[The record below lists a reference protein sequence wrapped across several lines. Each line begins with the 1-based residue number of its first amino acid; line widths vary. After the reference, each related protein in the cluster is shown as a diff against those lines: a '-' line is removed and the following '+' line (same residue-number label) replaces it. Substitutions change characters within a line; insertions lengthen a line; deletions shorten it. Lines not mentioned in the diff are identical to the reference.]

1 VTYPSARSCL
11 GSIGIW
17 SAQVRHG
24 DPVEVL
30 EAAVELDELG
40 FDTLWIPDA
49 GGAVMASV
57 ERLLQETPRI
67 TIATGILNIWMQDAG
82 EVARDHA
89 RIDAAHPERF
99 VMGLGVSHAPLID
112 ADAPGRYR
120 RPYTRMVEYLDE
132 LDANRPE
139 GHRPARLLAALAP
152 RMLELAA
159 QRTLGIHPYL
169 VPVAHTRWAREQL
182 GDGPVIAPS
191 LTVILE
197 ADPAKARAIARND
210 AMTYLG
216 LPNYVN
222 TWRRLGYGDDDFAGN
237 GTDAFIDSLY
247 AHGTV
252 DDIADR
258 IEAHRGAGA
267 DHVCL
272 RVVTDHPDDHLR
284 PPREEWRRLA
294 ERLV

>member
-1 VTYPSARSCL
+1 VTYPAVRSRL

-24 DPVEVL
+24 DPTEAL

-49 GGAVMASV
+49 GGPVMEAV
-57 ERLLQETPRI
+57 ERLLGETRRMA
-67 TIATGILNIWMQDAG
+67 IATGILNIWMHDA
-82 EVARDHA
+82 AAIAHRHA
-89 RIDAAHPERF
+89 QIDAAHPDRF

-132 LDANRPE
+132 LDTNRPE
-139 GHRPARLLAALAP
+139 THRPARLLAALAP
-152 RMLELAA
+152 RMLELASR
-159 QRTLGIHPYL
+159 RTLGIHPYL

-197 ADPAKARAIARND
+197 PDPAKARAIARKD
-210 AMTYLG
+210 ATTYLG
-216 LPNYVN
+216 LPNYVD

-258 IEAHRGAGA
+258 IEAHRDAGA

-272 RVVTDHPDDHLR
+272 RAVTDHPNDHLR
-284 PPREEWRRLA
+284 PPRDEWRHLA
-294 ERLV
+294 ELL